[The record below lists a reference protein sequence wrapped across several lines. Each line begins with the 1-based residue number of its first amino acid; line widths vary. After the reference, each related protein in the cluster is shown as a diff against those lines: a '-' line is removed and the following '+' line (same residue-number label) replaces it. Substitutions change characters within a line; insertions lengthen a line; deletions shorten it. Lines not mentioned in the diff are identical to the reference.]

1 MAKKIAVRIIADTES
16 GEASAVV
23 ADWMEEENKL
33 FKADILRDSVFDLQD
48 IYNKAVDDMNA
59 EFAEI
64 QKKGVST

>member
-1 MAKKIAVRIIADTES
+1 MAKKIAVRIIADTDS

-23 ADWMEEENKL
+23 ADWMEEEDKL
-33 FKADILRDSVFDLQD
+33 FKADVFRDSVFDLQA